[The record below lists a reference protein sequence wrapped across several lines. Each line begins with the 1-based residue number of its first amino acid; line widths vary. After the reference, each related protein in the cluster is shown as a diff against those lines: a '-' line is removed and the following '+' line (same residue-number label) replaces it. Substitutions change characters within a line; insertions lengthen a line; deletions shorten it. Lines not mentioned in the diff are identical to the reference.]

1 MELWQMDVVCGVL
14 PEGGQDAKILTGI
27 DDRSR
32 VIVCVGIVARATL
45 MPDCAA
51 PRQRP
56 RALRTTGVALERH
69 SRCLATHNLLRGLKK
84 KAESRE
90 RS

>member
-1 MELWQMDVVCGVL
+1 MELWQMDVVGGVL

-45 MPDCAA
+45 MPDCAHLA
-51 PRQRP
+51 S
-56 RALRTTGVALERH
+56 ALEH
-69 SRCLATHNLLRGLKK
+69 YGLPESLL
-84 KAESRE
+84 SDIQDV
-90 RS
+90 